1 MKALLLYCCLTV
13 LLLTGLIICTP
24 AVAEVN
30 ESDHAL
36 AEQVFQ
42 RLLVSVQPPTG
53 LPWPPKLEIIDKDEI
68 NAFATMRTQDG
79 GQYPVVVCYNGL
91 LKQVVEGNAD
101 RIAYVLGIQ
110 EQQREEPSS

>member
-1 MKALLLYCCLTV
+1 MMRPGSEILSNVWEGLLMKALLRYCCLTV

-30 ESDHAL
+30 ESDRAL

-53 LPWPPKLEIIDKDEI
+53 MPWPPKLEIIDKDEI

-79 GQYPVVVCYNGL
+79 GQYPVVVC
-91 LKQVVEGNAD
+91 
-101 RIAYVLGIQ
+101 
-110 EQQREEPSS
+110 